1 MMIQSTPPDPIP
13 LSHLVPGQQARITR
27 VGGTGLLRRRY
38 MEMGL
43 VKGEI
48 IRVDRIAPL
57 GDPIEYHVKGYQL
70 SLRRQ
75 EAERITVQVLDGVIS
90 E

>member
-1 MMIQSTPPDPIP
+1 MFQSDMHDSVT
-13 LSHLVPGQQARITR
+13 LNNLMPGQQAEIIR

-43 VKGEI
+43 VRGEI
-48 IRVDRIAPL
+48 IRAVRIAPL
-57 GDPIEYHVKGYQL
+57 GDPVEYHVKGYQL
-70 SLRRQ
+70 SVRRRD
-75 EAERITVQVLDGVIS
+75 AEHILVQIIESSGS